1 MMLIASLE
9 SSILLTAN
17 AQSDEKSEKSADTEK
32 SDEKSEKSADTEKSD
47 EKSEKSADTE
57 KSDADSSNNTEINV
71 PVAKMVYQN
80 KSYEM
85 SPFVVMDNEN
95 LEKINFPHLPDDF
108 EPEVTISPEDTI
120 SFSFLTKPRE
130 INAFFIDYDAD
141 TTEMTPLHRVG
152 KTQFSF
158 GDVYGP
164 NTLELRVI
172 YPDGKY
178 VTYTCLIEVD
188 KPEVQEVAL
197 DSSNISTMSTDDNNI
212 MSTDMLNISTMSTD
226 DNNIMSTDMLNSN
239 NNDDD
244 SYQSF
249 ESNDPDSSGFGQV
262 SPTEEHVVNQYD
274 NLVNSTNGQHHE
286 ELNFPNSEQQSTKT
300 CEYNEIPIMDVQ
312 TDTNNVNNTNGNSTE
327 SHKPRWTALD
337 LGQEQY
343 ICGLKVSFVNVDNEI
358 KFFTLEF
365 SNDGKKY
372 TAAEYYS
379 STGTNSPSE
388 IYDLKEGPIKARF
401 IKITELDMTES
412 IAWISDLI
420 VLGNAQL

>member
-1 MMLIASLE
+1 MMMLIASLE
-9 SSILLTAN
+9 SSVLLTAM
-17 AQSDEKSEKSADTEK
+17 AQSDEKGEKSADNK
-32 SDEKSEKSADTEKSD
+32 KSE
-47 EKSEKSADTE
+47 
-57 KSDADSSNNTEINV
+57 ADSSNKMEMNV

-85 SPFVVMDNEN
+85 SPFVVLENEN
-95 LEKINFPHLPDDF
+95 LQRINFPHLPDDF
-108 EPEVTISPEDTI
+108 QPEVTISPADSI
-120 SFSFLTKPRE
+120 SFSFITKPRE
-130 INAFFIDYDAD
+130 INAFFVDYDAD

-178 VTYTCLIEVD
+178 VTYTCLIEVE
-188 KPEVQEVAL
+188 KPEVREVAL
-197 DSSNISTMSTDDNNI
+197 DSSNISTMSTDDNINI
-212 MSTDMLNISTMSTD
+212 MSTRD
-226 DNNIMSTDMLNSN
+226 DNNMASTEMSNSN
-239 NNDDD
+239 TNDDN

-249 ESNDPDSSGFGQV
+249 ELNDPDSSGFGQV

-274 NLVNSTNGQHHE
+274 NLVDPTNGQQDK
-286 ELNFPNSEQQSTKT
+286 ELEFINSEQKSTNT

-312 TDTNNVNNTNGNSTE
+312 TDTNTGNNTDGNSTD

-337 LGQEQY
+337 LGQEQN
-343 ICGLKVSFVNVDNEI
+343 ICGLKVSFANVDNEI

-365 SNDGKKY
+365 SNDGENY
-372 TAAEYYS
+372 TPAEYYS

-388 IYDLKEGPIKARF
+388 IYDLKEGPVKARF
-401 IKITELDMTES
+401 IKITELDITES
-412 IAWISDLI
+412 IQWISDLT
-420 VLGNAQL
+420 VLGNLGL

>member
-9 SSILLTAN
+9 SSVLLTAM
-17 AQSDEKSEKSADTEK
+17 AQSDEKGEKSADNK
-32 SDEKSEKSADTEKSD
+32 KSE
-47 EKSEKSADTE
+47 
-57 KSDADSSNNTEINV
+57 ADSSNKMQMNV

-85 SPFVVMDNEN
+85 SPFVVLENEN
-95 LEKINFPHLPDDF
+95 LQRINFPHLPDDF
-108 EPEVTISPEDTI
+108 RPEVTISPDDSI
-120 SFSFLTKPRE
+120 SFSFITKPRE
-130 INAFFIDYDAD
+130 INAFFVDYDAD

-178 VTYTCLIEVD
+178 VTYTCLIEVE
-188 KPEVQEVAL
+188 KPEVREVAL
-197 DSSNISTMSTDDNNI
+197 DSSSISTMSTDDNINI
-212 MSTDMLNISTMSTD
+212 MNTD
-226 DNNIMSTDMLNSN
+226 DDNMVSTEMSNSN
-239 NNDDD
+239 TNDDN
-244 SYQSF
+244 SNQSF
-249 ESNDPDSSGFGQV
+249 EINDPDSSGFGQV

-274 NLVNSTNGQHHE
+274 NLVDPTNGQQAK
-286 ELNFPNSEQQSTKT
+286 ELEFINSEQQSTNT

-312 TDTNNVNNTNGNSTE
+312 TDTNNGNNTDGNSTG

-337 LGQEQY
+337 LGQEQD
-343 ICGLKVSFVNVDNEI
+343 ICGLKVSFANIDNQI

-365 SNDGKKY
+365 SNDGETY
-372 TAAEYYS
+372 TPAEYYS

-388 IYDLKEGPIKARF
+388 IYDLKEGPVKARF
-401 IKITELDMTES
+401 IKITELDITES
-412 IAWISDLI
+412 IQWISDLT
-420 VLGNAQL
+420 VLGNVGL

>member
-1 MMLIASLE
+1 MMMLIASLE
-9 SSILLTAN
+9 SSILLTAM
-17 AQSDEKSEKSADTEK
+17 AQSDEKGEKSADNK
-32 SDEKSEKSADTEKSD
+32 KSE
-47 EKSEKSADTE
+47 
-57 KSDADSSNNTEINV
+57 ADSSNKMEMNV

-85 SPFVVMDNEN
+85 SPFVVLENEN
-95 LEKINFPHLPDDF
+95 LQRINFPHLPDDF
-108 EPEVTISPEDTI
+108 QPEVTISPADSI
-120 SFSFLTKPRE
+120 SFSFITKPRE
-130 INAFFIDYDAD
+130 INAFFVDYDAD

-178 VTYTCLIEVD
+178 VTYTCLIEVE
-188 KPEVQEVAL
+188 KPEVREVAL
-197 DSSNISTMSTDDNNI
+197 DSSNISTMSTDDNINI
-212 MSTDMLNISTMSTD
+212 MSTHD
-226 DNNIMSTDMLNSN
+226 DNNIVSTEMSNSN
-239 NNDDD
+239 TNDDN

-249 ESNDPDSSGFGQV
+249 ELNDPDSSGFGQV

-274 NLVNSTNGQHHE
+274 NLVDSTNGQQDK
-286 ELNFPNSEQQSTKT
+286 ELEFINSEQKSTNT

-312 TDTNNVNNTNGNSTE
+312 TDTNTGNNTDGNSTD

-337 LGQEQY
+337 LGQEQN
-343 ICGLKVSFVNVDNEI
+343 ICGLKVSFANVDNEI

-365 SNDGKKY
+365 SNDGENY
-372 TAAEYYS
+372 TPAEYYS

-388 IYDLKEGPIKARF
+388 IYDLKEGPVKARF
-401 IKITELDMTES
+401 IKITELDITES
-412 IAWISDLI
+412 IQWISDLT
-420 VLGNAQL
+420 VLGNVGL

>member
-1 MMLIASLE
+1 MMLITSLG

-17 AQSDEKSEKSADTEK
+17 AQSDEKNEESADTEK
-32 SDEKSEKSADTEKSD
+32 SDEKNEE
-47 EKSEKSADTE
+47 SADTE
-57 KSDADSSNNTEINV
+57 KSDANSSTKMEINV

-95 LEKINFPHLPDDF
+95 LERINFPHLPDDF
-108 EPEVTISPEDTI
+108 EPEVTISPEDSI
-120 SFSFLTKPRE
+120 SFSFITKPRE
-130 INAFFIDYDAD
+130 INAFFVDYDAD

-178 VTYTCLIEVD
+178 VTYTCLIKVE
-188 KPEVQEVAL
+188 KPEIKEVAM
-197 DSSNISTMSTDDNNI
+197 DPRNISTMNTDDNINN
-212 MSTDMLNISTMSTD
+212 MNTDEENSMVSTEMQSS
-226 DNNIMSTDMLNSN
+226 NSN
-239 NNDDD
+239 DN
-244 SYQSF
+244 SYQNF
-249 ESNDPDSSGFGQV
+249 ELNDPDSSGFGQV
-262 SPTEEHVVNQYD
+262 SPTEEHVLNQYD
-274 NLVNSTNGQHHE
+274 NLVDPTNGQQHR
-286 ELNFPNSEQQSTKT
+286 ELDFTNSEQKPTNT

-312 TDTNNVNNTNGNSTE
+312 TDANNGNNTDGNSTD
-327 SHKPRWTALD
+327 SDKPRWTALD
-337 LGQEQY
+337 LGQERD
-343 ICGLKVSFVNVDNEI
+343 ICGLKVTFANVDNEI

-365 SNDGKKY
+365 SNDGENY
-372 TAAEYYS
+372 TPAEYYS

-412 IAWISDLI
+412 ITWISDLT
-420 VLGNAQL
+420 VLGNTDV